1 MFVRSLRLAFAL
13 AGAMLA
19 GLVPSA
25 ALGAPHATAL
35 ASAGWNGG
43 PGGQLAVT
51 FHDFAEGMPLAVR
64 MGVGYSGTEPGDP
77 WAARRVFIN
86 ANTNGTPQS
95 NGRRWDYRLDAVW
108 RAPWRA
114 WNGVDLVAG
123 PRLSRFSGQYDFIG
137 GNEFFNVVSTQ
148 WGLGAGAEASFP
160 MSSRADFVAGL
171 GLDYFL
177 SAKMTGHDTSYS
189 PDGTAVNAIDDYG
202 WADADAAVHQPK
214 WSPRLMVGVQ
224 RRLGR

>member
-1 MFVRSLRLAFAL
+1 MSSRTLRFVVVAAL
-13 AGAMLA
+13 FA
-19 GLVPSA
+19 GLVPA
-25 ALGAPHATAL
+25 TARATPHTSAL

-43 PGGQLAVT
+43 PGGQVALT
-51 FHDFAEGMPLAVR
+51 FSEFAEGLPLSLR
-64 MGVGYSGTEPGDP
+64 LGVGYSGVEPGDP

-86 ANTNGTPQS
+86 ANTNGTPQE

-108 RAPWRA
+108 RTQWKSIDRL
-114 WNGVDLVAG
+114 DLVVG

-148 WGLGAGAEASFP
+148 WGLGTGAEASFP
-160 MSSRADFVAGL
+160 MSARHDFVVGV
-171 GLDYFL
+171 GLDWFL
-177 SAKMTGHDTSYS
+177 DAKMTGHDTSYS

-202 WADADAAVHQPK
+202 WADADAAVNQPGLT
-214 WSPRLMVGVQ
+214 PRLMIGVQ